1 MVPDSLS
8 SALQAKA
15 SSIRHNVKGL
25 RPNISISK
33 KGSGHQHHHHPQQ
46 QSVPTDA
53 ASAVGDKEEPVP
65 LPDSEAGKSK
75 NVVWEDEDARAR
87 KEEKGVR

>member
-1 MVPDSLS
+1 MPDSLS

-33 KGSGHQHHHHPQQ
+33 KGSAHQHQHPQ
-46 QSVPTDA
+46 QSVPTDST
-53 ASAVGDKEEPVP
+53 SAVGDKEEPVP
-65 LPDSEAGKSK
+65 LPDSEAGKAK

-87 KEEKGVR
+87 REEKGVR

>member
-1 MVPDSLS
+1 MPDSLS

-33 KGSGHQHHHHPQQ
+33 KGSAHQNQQQQQ
-46 QSVPTDA
+46 QSVATVA
-53 ASAVGDKEEPVP
+53 TSAVGDKDEPVP
-65 LPDSEAGKSK
+65 LPDSEAGKAK

-87 KEEKGVR
+87 REEKGVR